1 MRVDKEKEHLF
12 SGANSVMNPS
22 VYIQSV
28 RSINHHLVETRSL
41 MNESV

>member
-1 MRVDKEKEHLF
+1 MKTDKDKDRLF
-12 SGANSVMNPS
+12 SGSTSFLNPN